1 MSEYKEPRFE
11 MVGYCR
17 VRNMSKN
24 TDKVCMVFR
33 DHEYKKIR
41 LVEGGTEED
50 INLLNIPPYDEKKNA
65 SLWEKINAWKNRN
78 SKVERRERRLA
89 SVGRRFRRQ
98 APRWQTTA
106 TRPTNLPPL
115 PVRQRSVGEKGK
127 IMTKAEVKDL
137 MREALGDLLE

>member
-33 DHEYKKIR
+33 DHEYKCIR

-50 INLLNIPPYDEKKNA
+50 INLLHVPSYDEKKNA
-65 SLWEKINAWKNRN
+65 SLWERINAWKNRN
-78 SKVERRERRLA
+78 SKVERRERRHA

-106 TRPTNLPPL
+106 KAPTNLPPL

-127 IMTKAEVKDL
+127 VMTKAEVKDL